1 MDSDTI
7 TDLLLQ
13 YINAQR
19 KYMPISVKS
28 YLKEGKLFGYRYILA
43 EYNSTRIEIKVY
55 NPSFISFIVNS
66 HPKSISCNLMQA
78 RATIDAIFS
87 TAHNS

>member
-7 TDLLLQ
+7 TDLILQ

-19 KYMPISVKS
+19 KYMPITVRS
-28 YLKEGKLFGYRYILA
+28 YLRQGSIFSYRYILA
-43 EYNSTRIEIKVY
+43 EYNSTKIEIKIY
-55 NPSFISFIVNS
+55 NPSFISFNVNS
-66 HPKSISCNLMQA
+66 HPKNISCNLMQA
-78 RATIDAIFS
+78 RDTIDAIFS